1 MLFLNKT
8 SPLDFLVVGLGNP
21 GRKYEESH
29 HNAGFMALD
38 SLAER
43 LGARVTRAKFD
54 ALTGVAVLAGK
65 KVLLM
70 KPQTFMNLSGKAV
83 GAAANFYKLQPQQ
96 VLVLYD
102 DIALAPGKL
111 RIRPSGSAG
120 GHNGIKSIIGA
131 LGTQDFPRIRIGVG
145 ERRGGEADLADFV
158 LSSFST
164 ADRKLMLG
172 RFDDVYEAAGLIVNG
187 DVAAAM
193 NRYNG

>member
-8 SPLDFLVVGLGNP
+8 SPLDFLIVGLGNP

-29 HNAGFMALD
+29 HNAGFLALD
-38 SLAER
+38 DLAAR
-43 LGARVTRAKFD
+43 LGASVTRAKFD
-54 ALTGVAVLAGK
+54 ALTGTAVLAGK

-83 GAAANFYKLQPQQ
+83 GAAASFYKLQPQQ

-145 ERRGGEADLADFV
+145 ERRGGEAELADFV
-158 LSSFST
+158 LASFST

-187 DVAAAM
+187 DVSAAM

>member
-8 SPLDFLVVGLGNP
+8 SPLDFLIVGLGNP

-29 HNAGFMALD
+29 HNAGFLALD
-38 SLAER
+38 DLAAR
-43 LGARVTRAKFD
+43 LGASVTRAKFD
-54 ALTGVAVLAGK
+54 ALTGTAVLAGK

-70 KPQTFMNLSGKAV
+70 KPQTFMNLSGNAV
-83 GAAANFYKLQPQQ
+83 GEAARFYKLSPQQ
-96 VLVLYD
+96 VLVFYD

-131 LGTQDFPRIRIGVG
+131 LGTQEFPRVRIGVG
-145 ERRGGEADLADFV
+145 ERRGGESDLADFV
-158 LSSFST
+158 LSRFSET
-164 ADRKLMLG
+164 DRKVIFG
-172 RFDDVYEAAGLIVNG
+172 RFDDVCDAAALIVGG
-187 DVAAAM
+187 DVTAAM

>member
-8 SPLDFLVVGLGNP
+8 SPLDFLIVGLGNP

-29 HNAGFMALD
+29 HNAGFLALD
-38 SLAER
+38 DLAAR
-43 LGARVTRAKFD
+43 LGASVTRAKFD
-54 ALTGVAVLAGK
+54 ALTGMAVLAGK

-83 GAAANFYKLQPQQ
+83 GAAASFYKLQPQQ

-158 LSSFST
+158 LASFST

-187 DVAAAM
+187 DVSAAM

>member
-8 SPLDFLVVGLGNP
+8 SPLDFLIVGLGNP

-38 SLAER
+38 DLAAR
-43 LGARVTRAKFD
+43 LGASVTRAKFD
-54 ALTGVAVLAGK
+54 ALTGMAVLAGK

-83 GAAANFYKLQPQQ
+83 GAAASFYKLQPQQ
-96 VLVLYD
+96 VLVLVD

-158 LSSFST
+158 LASFST

-187 DVAAAM
+187 DVSAAM

>member
-1 MLFLNKT
+1 MFFKSAST
-8 SPLDFLVVGLGNP
+8 IDFLIAGLGNP
-21 GRKYEESH
+21 GRQYEGTH
-29 HNAGFMALD
+29 HNAGFLALD
-38 SLAER
+38 HLAGK
-43 LGARVTRAKFD
+43 LGCEVTRAKFQ
-54 ALTGVAVLAGK
+54 ALTGQAVLAGHR
-65 KVLLM
+65 VLLM

-83 GAAANFYKLQPQQ
+83 GAAASFYKLQPQQ

-158 LSSFST
+158 LASFST

-187 DVAAAM
+187 DVSAAM

>member
-8 SPLDFLVVGLGNP
+8 SPLDFLIVGLGNP

-29 HNAGFMALD
+29 HNAGFLALD
-38 SLAER
+38 DLAAR
-43 LGARVTRAKFD
+43 LGASVTRAKFD
-54 ALTGVAVLAGK
+54 ALTGTAVLAGK

-83 GAAANFYKLQPQQ
+83 GAAASFYKLQPQQ

-158 LSSFST
+158 LASFST

-187 DVAAAM
+187 DVSAAM

>member
-1 MLFLNKT
+1 
-8 SPLDFLVVGLGNP
+8 
-21 GRKYEESH
+21 
-29 HNAGFMALD
+29 
-38 SLAER
+38 
-43 LGARVTRAKFD
+43 
-54 ALTGVAVLAGK
+54 
-65 KVLLM
+65 
-70 KPQTFMNLSGKAV
+70 MNLSGNAV
-83 GAAANFYKLQPQQ
+83 GAAAKFYKLQPQQ

-131 LGTQDFPRIRIGVG
+131 LGTQEFPRIRIGVG

-158 LSSFST
+158 LASFST

-187 DVAAAM
+187 DVTAAM